1 MKISTGLKLFIVW
14 VLVSSAVIGS
24 VQAVP
29 VYPKAIKARQADG
42 STIMVRLYG
51 DERFSYATT
60 TDGYTLVSKNG
71 IYYYAKSVG
80 SQLVS
85 TGIQAKD
92 PARRTTQDRQ
102 ALQSVAQGYPV
113 SAAFAAG
120 MQGTHSNLAY
130 GASPQIE
137 NELYSTTKQSSIS
150 SGEEFK
156 SLVILVNFSD
166 SNFSISD
173 PKGSFER
180 MLNQEGYSANGAT
193 GSARDYY
200 VSNSN
205 GKFNPHFDVAGI
217 FTLSGS
223 AFSYN
228 DRMERFVEEA
238 CNLAQANGVDFSQYV
253 ENGILRDVFIFYA
266 GYNHAEAGGNFIH
279 PARIFYPDPSYD
291 FGTWGG
297 GRLKAAAYTSELK
310 GAEGTN
316 MAGIGTFCHEF
327 GHIVGWP
334 DFYDTDYAQNGSGFN
349 LDVFSLMATGPYVN
363 EGRTPPAVSA
373 YERVLANWAE
383 ITEIT
388 EEGEYTLE
396 PVYGD
401 NGFIIQAGNPNEF
414 FIFEYRN
421 GALSTWDRYLQIGD
435 ENTSVVG
442 SGSGMMVYHVDRS
455 KNKVAGYYRAQ
466 DTWDRNTVNAY
477 AEHECYRFVMASKI
491 QRVNGKLHNIGK
503 AFFPGTSG
511 VTQFTSTS
519 YPYFTAWDGYTTG
532 LELFNIKENGTS
544 NVTFE
549 VKKVA
554 AGTIKNFEVKPW
566 QFDVTVSFASAF
578 NEKYRI
584 TCQSEG
590 GKPIQIKTL
599 DKTVNFTGLKA
610 GTKYTVSI
618 YFGDELEPLE
628 TKEVTTLPLDPSKV
642 PSLGVSASYTIDQFI
657 VLTYRNIHSE
667 VSSVKWTIDGKE
679 AAGTVVSLPASSADY
694 KVMAE
699 ITTADG
705 SVEYLVKY
713 VKVRN

>member
-1 MKISTGLKLFIVW
+1 MKISTGLKLFVAWI
-14 VLVSSAVIGS
+14 LVSSAVVGS
-24 VQAVP
+24 VHAVP

-42 STIMVRLYG
+42 STITVRLYG
-51 DERFSYATT
+51 DEKFSYATT
-60 TDGYTLVSKNG
+60 IDGYTLVSKNG
-71 IYYYAKSVG
+71 IYYYAKTVG

-92 PARRTTQDRQ
+92 AARRTVQDRQ
-102 ALQSVAQGYPV
+102 ALQTVAQGYPV

-120 MQGTHSNLAY
+120 IQGAQSNLAY
-130 GASPQIE
+130 GASPRSE
-137 NELYSTTKQSSIS
+137 DELYGSAKSAIS
-150 SGEEFK
+150 SGEQFK

-166 SNFSISD
+166 FNFAIGD
-173 PKGSFER
+173 PKGSFDR
-180 MLNQEGYSANGAT
+180 MLNQEGYSENGAT

-205 GKFNPHFDVAGI
+205 GKFNPHFDVVGP
-217 FTLSGS
+217 FTLSRS
-223 AFSYN
+223 AFGYN
-228 DRMERFVEEA
+228 DRMEQFIEEV
-238 CNLAQANGVDFSQYV
+238 CDLAQSNGVDFSQYV

-310 GAEGTN
+310 GSGGTD

-334 DFYDTDYAQNGSGFN
+334 DFYDTDYAENGSGFN

-373 YERVLANWAE
+373 YERYMANWAVL
-383 ITEIT
+383 TEIT

-401 NGFIIQAGNPNEF
+401 NGYMIKTANDNEF

-455 KNKVAGYYRAQ
+455 RNKVAGYFRAQ

-477 AEHECYRFVMASKI
+477 AEHECYKLVMASKI

-503 AFFPGTSG
+503 AFFPGSSN
-511 VTQFTSTS
+511 VTEFSS
-519 YPYFTAWDGYTTG
+519 SNYPYFVGWDGFTTG
-532 LELFNIKENGTS
+532 MELFNIKENGTS

-554 AGTIKNFEVKPW
+554 NGTINNFEVKPL
-566 QFDVTVSFASAF
+566 QYDITVSFSSPF
-578 NEKYRI
+578 NDTYRI
-584 TCQSEG
+584 RYQEEG
-590 GKPIQIKTL
+590 GESIEIKTL
-599 DKTVNFTGLKA
+599 DKTINLTGLKP

-618 YFGDELEPLE
+618 FYGDEQEPLE
-628 TKEVTTLPLDPSKV
+628 TKEVTTLALDPSKV
-642 PSLGVSASYTIDQFI
+642 ASLGLKMSYTSNQFI
-657 VLTYRNIHSE
+657 VLNYRNIKSDIT
-667 VSSVKWTIDGKE
+667 SVKWTIDGKE
-679 AAGTVVSLPASSADY
+679 VTGTVVKLAPSSSGY

-705 SVEYLVKY
+705 VEYLVKY
-713 VKVRN
+713 INVTN